1 MERVSVVIPCY
12 NEEKFIEQTLGCF
25 EKQTFKDFEIVII
38 NDNSTDNT
46 VEVISNYVK
55 KSSLNIKLYT
65 NDKNM
70 GISYSTNRGISLS
83 VGEYIALMDADDIC
97 YSYRLQD
104 EVDFLDKNQDFFA
117 VQGIVDLVDENGVK
131 FAQYDVLTNYKYLKI
146 HNIFYCDIHNNT
158 TMFRKKFIVDNKIK
172 YRDDINGMQDWFFW
186 GYCMSL
192 GGKIGS
198 IQKPLSAWRR
208 HNDSLCNNMISLA
221 KENMATSIR
230 KELME
235 LNGFKLIDNDFN
247 ILNKAISMYEKID
260 VKDKQHINNVYVA
273 LKKLTICAI
282 GTEYEMEMKTFCRKM
297 FSQFI
302 NFAYFL
308 WE

>member
-1 MERVSVVIPCY
+1 
-12 NEEKFIEQTLGCF
+12 
-25 EKQTFKDFEIVII
+25 
-38 NDNSTDNT
+38 
-46 VEVISNYVK
+46 
-55 KSSLNIKLYT
+55 
-65 NDKNM
+65 
-70 GISYSTNRGISLS
+70 
-83 VGEYIALMDADDIC
+83 
-97 YSYRLQD
+97 
-104 EVDFLDKNQDFFA
+104 
-117 VQGIVDLVDENGVK
+117 
-131 FAQYDVLTNYKYLKI
+131 
-146 HNIFYCDIHNNT
+146 
-158 TMFRKKFIVDNKIK
+158 
-172 YRDDINGMQDWFFW
+172 MQDWFFW

-221 KENMATSIR
+221 KYNMATSIR